1 MSGAKSLRFG
11 GKIFGQQKD
20 YWIAIGSLPQ
30 AEEDSKDASVEPRG
44 KGVNELVFWVT
55 DSLLNDWI
63 QLPDCRPEHIIQAR
77 LIKHVFTGNLNAE
90 IDSNPTFCGKERH
103 LLRAT
108 LARIFSATA
117 VCPKGLLALDEET
130 NEVKFAEEFA
140 MPKTEELKSLES
152 WSNMHPII
160 LKAGRTTHK
169 APAGM
174 GEEDAAAYM
183 EEQEGKDPTVERF
196 RGLNEHAQYPGEQP
210 CWFSRVV
217 GDTQQYAEG
226 GAEGENVSYAVNVI
240 KSIRWPGAVTVAKGG
255 KFCCIYVGYGL
266 KKGDPSYNPIEPP
279 EVCQDPEEEEDQPEP
294 NPPTEPPT
302 DIEPNTDAPDG
313 NPDDQ

>member
-20 YWIAIGSLPQ
+20 YWVAMGSLPQ
-30 AEEDSKDASVEPRG
+30 AEEDAKDNTVEPRG

-63 QLPDCRPEHIIQAR
+63 QLPDCRPEHITQAR
-77 LIKHVFTGNLNAE
+77 LIKHVFSGNLNAE
-90 IDSNPTFCGKERH
+90 VDSNPTFNGKERH

-108 LARIFSATA
+108 LARIFASTA
-117 VCPKGLLALDEET
+117 ICPKGLLAQNEET
-130 NEVKFAEEFA
+130 NEVEFA
-140 MPKTEELKSLES
+140 ADFAFPKTEELKALTA
-152 WSNMHPII
+152 WGNIHQVI
-160 LKAGRTTHK
+160 LKAGRVTHL

-174 GEEDAAAYM
+174 SEEDAAAWQ

-196 RGLNEHAQYPGEQP
+196 RDLGEHTQFPGEQP
-210 CWFSRVV
+210 AWASRVV
-217 GDTQQYAEG
+217 GDTQQYTE
-226 GAEGENVSYAVNVI
+226 GAEGETVSYAVNVI

-255 KFCCIYVGYGL
+255 KFCNIYIGHGL

-302 DIEPNTDAPDG
+302 DIEPNTDANADG
-313 NPDDQ
+313 AADDG

>member
-20 YWIAIGSLPQ
+20 YWVVMGSLPQ
-30 AEEDSKDASVEPRG
+30 AEEDAKDDSVEPRG
-44 KGVNELVFWVT
+44 KGVNEIVFWVT

-77 LIKHVFTGNLNAE
+77 QIKHVFTGDLNADV
-90 IDSNPTFCGKERH
+90 DSNPTFIGKERH

-108 LARIFSATA
+108 LARIFCATA
-117 VCPKGLLALDEET
+117 ICPKGLLGMNEET
-130 NEVKFAEEFA
+130 NEVEFTPEFA
-140 MPKTEELKSLES
+140 VPKTEELKSLEA
-152 WSNMHPII
+152 WSNVHPII
-160 LKAGRTTHK
+160 LKAGRTAHK
-169 APAGM
+169 APKGM
-174 GEEDAAAYM
+174 GEEDAAAWI

-196 RGLNEHAQYPGEQP
+196 RDLAQHTQFPGEQP

-217 GDTQQYAEG
+217 GDTQQYT
-226 GAEGENVSYAVNVI
+226 EGEETTSYAVNVI

-255 KFCCIYVGYGL
+255 KFCNIYIGHGL
-266 KKGDPSYNPIEPP
+266 KKGDPSYTPQEPP
-279 EVCQDPEEEEDQPEP
+279 EVCVDPEEEEDQPEP

-302 DIEPNTDAPDG
+302 DIEPNTDAADG
-313 NPDDQ
+313 NPDE